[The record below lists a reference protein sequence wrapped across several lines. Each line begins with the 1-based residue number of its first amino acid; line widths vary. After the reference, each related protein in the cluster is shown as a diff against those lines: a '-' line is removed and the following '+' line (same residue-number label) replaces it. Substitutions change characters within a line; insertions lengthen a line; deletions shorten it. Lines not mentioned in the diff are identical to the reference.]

1 MSYGNRPLDRARGTL
16 KELSRDDSI
25 AARCVA
31 AAKVGLIG
39 DDVSEAVQLKLQEL
53 ANLLDAN
60 HLDVNHVQSEGSAD
74 PELSEPDA
82 CELIDRLRSV
92 SEMIR
97 DEETERILKE
107 LRHHGGS
114 LPEDELKLVCDH
126 ATWFGPKLL
135 LECRDEIAR
144 LEALGGVVE
153 NYDEKTYNSIPF
165 FSLHLFSQWNLTESI
180 PVVLD
185 AIKLPTEGPF
195 ELFGDC
201 VHELVPRYL
210 AQFLAMDL
218 DLIDELICDTNV
230 NLYVRWSATN
240 SYAYLVRDEKI
251 SLEAAVAR
259 LDRLFDETKVVDEKT
274 GRAGLGHAYELSAG
288 IAATIQQIG
297 GASIS
302 ALAKNGR
309 DWDFVDQSIILG
321 ESFLK
326 SASKTDQA
334 ESEDV
339 VYRRGPTRVVD
350 VIEELRHWAC
360 FNPKPGR
367 KQFTEPE
374 APSFVE
380 RTDAAQ
386 SVTPPLIHAPIRS
399 NKTPRNAKCPCGSG
413 KKYKK
418 CCIRK
423 PTVDGV
429 SVD

>member
-1 MSYGNRPLDRARGTL
+1 MSYGNRPLDRALGTL

-39 DDVSEAVQLKLQEL
+39 DDVSEAVQLKLEEL

-165 FSLHLFSQWNLTESI
+165 FSLYLFSQWNLTESI

-240 SYAYLVRDEKI
+240 SYACR
-251 SLEAAVAR
+251 
-259 LDRLFDETKVVDEKT
+259 
-274 GRAGLGHAYELSAG
+274 
-288 IAATIQQIG
+288 
-297 GASIS
+297 
-302 ALAKNGR
+302 
-309 DWDFVDQSIILG
+309 
-321 ESFLK
+321 
-326 SASKTDQA
+326 
-334 ESEDV
+334 
-339 VYRRGPTRVVD
+339 
-350 VIEELRHWAC
+350 
-360 FNPKPGR
+360 
-367 KQFTEPE
+367 
-374 APSFVE
+374 
-380 RTDAAQ
+380 
-386 SVTPPLIHAPIRS
+386 
-399 NKTPRNAKCPCGSG
+399 
-413 KKYKK
+413 
-418 CCIRK
+418 
-423 PTVDGV
+423 
-429 SVD
+429 

>member
-1 MSYGNRPLDRARGTL
+1 MSYGNRPLDRALGTL

-39 DDVSEAVQLKLQEL
+39 DDVSEAVQLKLEEL

-153 NYDEKTYNSIPF
+153 NYDEKTCNSIPF
-165 FSLHLFSQWNLTESI
+165 FSLYLFSQWNLTESI

-230 NLYVRWSATN
+230 NLYVRCLLYTSP
-240 SYAYLVRDEKI
+240 SPRD
-251 SLEAAVAR
+251 
-259 LDRLFDETKVVDEKT
+259 
-274 GRAGLGHAYELSAG
+274 
-288 IAATIQQIG
+288 
-297 GASIS
+297 
-302 ALAKNGR
+302 
-309 DWDFVDQSIILG
+309 
-321 ESFLK
+321 
-326 SASKTDQA
+326 
-334 ESEDV
+334 
-339 VYRRGPTRVVD
+339 
-350 VIEELRHWAC
+350 
-360 FNPKPGR
+360 
-367 KQFTEPE
+367 
-374 APSFVE
+374 
-380 RTDAAQ
+380 
-386 SVTPPLIHAPIRS
+386 
-399 NKTPRNAKCPCGSG
+399 
-413 KKYKK
+413 
-418 CCIRK
+418 
-423 PTVDGV
+423 
-429 SVD
+429 

>member
-1 MSYGNRPLDRARGTL
+1 MSYVNRPLDRALGTL
-16 KELSRDDSI
+16 KELSGDDSV

-39 DDVSEAVQLKLQEL
+39 DGVSEAVQLKLQEL
-53 ANLLDAN
+53 ANHLDATLLD
-60 HLDVNHVQSEGSAD
+60 VIHVQSEGSAD

-92 SEMIR
+92 SKMIR
-97 DEETERILKE
+97 DEETERILEE

-126 ATWFGPKLL
+126 ATWFAPKLL
-135 LECRDEIAR
+135 RECRDEIAR

-218 DLIDELICDTNV
+218 DLIDKLICDTNV

-240 SYAYLVRDEKI
+240 SYAYLARDEKI

-259 LDRLFDETKVVDEKT
+259 LDRLFEETKVVDKKT
-274 GRAGLGHAYELSAG
+274 GKAGLGHAYEVSAG

-302 ALAKNGR
+302 ALATYEQ
-309 DWDFVDQSIILG
+309 DWDFIDQSIFLS

-334 ESEDV
+334 ESEVV
-339 VYRRGPTRVVD
+339 VYRLGPTRVVD
-350 VIEELRHWAC
+350 AIEELRHWAC
-360 FNPKPGR
+360 FNPTSVR
-367 KQFTEPE
+367 KQFAEPE
-374 APSFVE
+374 APSYVE

-386 SVTPPLIHAPIRS
+386 SITPPSIQAPIRS